1 MLERV
6 SFALA
11 AISLLIWVVLAL
23 FRGGFW
29 RVRLPGPCAEP
40 LRWPVVVA
48 VVPARDEADV
58 IGAALESLL
67 QQEYPGVFHVMLVD
81 DHSTDGTAAVAAATA
96 QRLAQ
101 EDSLT
106 IVGARDLPVGW
117 AGKVWAQ
124 AEGLAAQEQ
133 HFPNAR
139 YVFLT
144 DADIGHDRQA
154 LKHLVARAEAEQRVL
169 TSLMVRLRCASFAEK
184 ALIPAFVFFFAK
196 LYPFSRVNDPRSG
209 VAAAAGGC
217 MLARTDALT
226 RIGGIAAIK
235 DALIDD
241 CALGMQMKRQ
251 GPIRLDLAQDS
262 YSLRPYNDW
271 SSIWNM
277 IARSA
282 YTQLRY
288 SPWLLA
294 GTVLGML
301 LTYLVPPVLT
311 LGLAL
316 GMGPSAWP
324 ALSAW
329 LIMIMIYTPM
339 LRYYRRSLL
348 WAPALPLV
356 ALFYLAA
363 TLGSAWRYR
372 QGRGGQWKGRTQTMQ
387 RP

>member
-1 MLERV
+1 M
-6 SFALA
+6 FALILLLLA

-23 FRGGFW
+23 LRGGFW
-29 RVRLPGPCAEP
+29 QVRLPALCAEP
-40 LRWPVVVA
+40 LRWPTVVA

-58 IGAALESLL
+58 IEAAMESLL
-67 QQEYPGVFHVMLVD
+67 RQDYPGQFHVMLVD
-81 DHSTDGTAAVAAATA
+81 DHSSDGTAAVATATA

-101 EDSLT
+101 QERLT
-106 IVGARDLPVGW
+106 LVAARDLPAGW

-124 AEGLAAQEQ
+124 AEGLAAQQ
-133 HFPNAR
+133 RQFPKAR
-139 YVFLT
+139 YVLLT
-144 DADIGHDRQA
+144 DADIGHHRHA

-184 ALIPAFVFFFAK
+184 ALIPAFVFFFAM
-196 LYPFSRVNDPRSG
+196 LYPFSRVNDPSSR

-217 MLARTDALT
+217 MLARTDALAK
-226 RIGGIAAIK
+226 IGGIAAIK

-241 CALGMQMKRQ
+241 CALGAKMKQQ
-251 GPIRLDLAQDS
+251 GSIRLDLAQDS

-294 GTVLGML
+294 GTVVGML
-301 LTYLVPPVLT
+301 LTYEVPPVLT
-311 LGLAL
+311 LGFAFGL
-316 GMGPSAWP
+316 GAEVWP

-329 LIMIMIYTPM
+329 LIMTLVFTPM
-339 LRYYRRSLL
+339 LRYYRQSLL
-348 WAPALPLV
+348 WAPAMPLI

-363 TLGSAWRYR
+363 TLGSAWRYW
-372 QGRGGQWKGRTQTMQ
+372 QGRGGQWKGRAQAVQ

>member
-1 MLERV
+1 MVEWIV
-6 SFALA
+6 FVLA
-11 AISLLIWVVLAL
+11 GISLLIWVVLTL
-23 FRGGFW
+23 LRGGFW
-29 RVRLPGPCAEP
+29 QVRLPDLCAEP
-40 LRWPVVVA
+40 LHWPTVVA

-58 IGAALESLL
+58 IEAALESLL
-67 QQEYPGVFHVMLVD
+67 LQSYPGVFHIMLVD
-81 DHSTDGTAAVAAATA
+81 DHSSDGTAEIATA
-96 QRLAQ
+96 TALRLAQ
-101 EDSLT
+101 EARLT
-106 IVGARDLPVGW
+106 IVAARDLPTGW

-124 AEGLAAQEQ
+124 AEGLLAQQ
-133 HFPNAR
+133 QQFPKAR

-144 DADIGHDRQA
+144 DADIGHDRLA
-154 LKHLVARAEAEQRVL
+154 LKRLVARAEAEQRVL
-169 TSLMVRLRCASFAEK
+169 TSLMVRLRCASLAEK

-196 LYPFSRVNDPRSG
+196 LYPFSLVNDPRSR

-217 MLARTDALT
+217 MLARTDALAK
-226 RIGGIAAIK
+226 IGGIAAIK

-241 CALGMQMKRQ
+241 CALGAQMKRQ

-301 LTYLVPPVLT
+301 LTYLAPPVLT
-311 LGLAL
+311 VGFAF
-316 GMGPSAWP
+316 GMGRVVWP

-329 LIMIMIYTPM
+329 LIMMMIYTPM
-339 LRYYRRSLL
+339 LRYYRQSLW
-348 WAPALPLV
+348 WAPVLPLI

-363 TLGSAWRYR
+363 TLGSAWRYW
-372 QGRGGQWKGRTQTMQ
+372 QGRGGQWKGRAQAPQ
-387 RP
+387 RS